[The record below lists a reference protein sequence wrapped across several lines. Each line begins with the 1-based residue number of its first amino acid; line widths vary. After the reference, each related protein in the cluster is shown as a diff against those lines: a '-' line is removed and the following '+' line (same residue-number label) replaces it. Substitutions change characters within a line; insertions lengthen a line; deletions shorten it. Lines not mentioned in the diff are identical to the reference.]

1 MAVLFNLELSSVE
14 MPSIQ
19 DIIENSNNIL
29 AVSQLPKA
37 VISFEMN
44 KIDPLIF
51 PELHTMPWELMARIH
66 LAFQNLPWNSHMKS
80 LQL

>member
-14 MPSIQ
+14 MPSTQ

-37 VISFEMN
+37 VVSVEMN
-44 KIDPLIF
+44 KI
-51 PELHTMPWELMARIH
+51 LMET
-66 LAFQNLPWNSHMKS
+66 
-80 LQL
+80 